1 MMLHMQPRG
10 SVARTRA
17 QDEAMKRHGELAV
30 IDPLV
35 IVVDDDQAVRN
46 SLTFSLEVEG
56 FAVRSYA
63 GGHDLL
69 EDGRDVPRGGCL
81 VIDQRM
87 PGMTGLD
94 LISKLRTR
102 AVAAPAILVT
112 SHPTAAVRQRAAK
125 AGVRIVEKPLLGN
138 ALIDVI
144 RDLCTLA
151 GPTGHSSAASPA

>member
-1 MMLHMQPRG
+1 
-10 SVARTRA
+10 
-17 QDEAMKRHGELAV
+17 MKRHGELAA

-35 IVVDDDQAVRN
+35 IVVEDDQAVRN
-46 SLTFSLEVEG
+46 SLTFSLEIEG

-63 GGHDLL
+63 
-69 EDGRDVPRGGCL
+69 DGRDLLDDGREVPGGGCL
-81 VIDQRM
+81 VVDQHM

-94 LISKLRTR
+94 LISKLRAR

-112 SHPTAAVRQRAAK
+112 SHPTVTVRDRAAK

-144 RDLCTLA
+144 RDLCSLA
-151 GPTGHSSAASPA
+151 GAAAAGHSSTASPG